1 MNETVL
7 VALLSFAGTLIGTL
21 GGILAANRLTNYRIE
36 RLEKQVEK
44 HNHVIDRVYNL
55 EQADAVEEEEIRV
68 INHRIRDLEQ
78 YHKGGMSV

>member
-44 HNHVIDRVYNL
+44 HNQVIDRVYKL

-78 YHKGGMSV
+78 YHKGGISV

>member
-1 MNETVL
+1 MNETAF

-44 HNHVIDRVYNL
+44 HNKVIERAYKL
-55 EQADAVEEEEIRV
+55 EQHEAVVDEKLD
-68 INHRIRDLEQ
+68 HLAA
-78 YHKGGMSV
+78 YHK

>member
-1 MNETVL
+1 MNETLL
-7 VALLSFAGTLIGTL
+7 VAVLSFAGTLIGTL

-44 HNHVIDRVYNL
+44 HNQVIDRVYKL

>member
-44 HNHVIDRVYNL
+44 HNHVIDRVYKL

>member
-44 HNHVIDRVYNL
+44 PTHVIDRVYKL